1 VLPERLDASFV
12 GEDGGRHRPV
22 MLHRAVFGSFERF
35 VGILIENYAGHLP
48 LWMSPVQAVVAT
60 VVSEADDYA
69 AEIMAKLKKMRL
81 KAELD
86 LRNEKIN
93 YKVRDHSLKKVPAIL
108 AVGKRDMDDGTVA
121 VRRLGAQGQKTM
133 TVDEAVAALAAEA
146 VMP

>member
-1 VLPERLDASFV
+1 
-12 GEDGGRHRPV
+12 
-22 MLHRAVFGSFERF
+22 
-35 VGILIENYAGHLP
+35 LIENYAGHLP